1 MTDNIGEADV
11 WNPSKQI
18 SEQITLKNITTHN
31 EAMGLARTGATLLPT
46 KNPLSGNQKIK
57 LRFKGLKEM
66 VSAQQTIISNNAFI
80 VENNSRVQW
89 GKKNKSDEEKLKNRF
104 DESTNDYHEL
114 EDITDFLDGCEQQ
127 IINAIKT
134 KTPKDDFIIRIQD
147 HTGIW
152 VLELTNKF
160 FDMMKGLELSFKEI
174 MGIMLRNKII
184 SGGTSEDEEV
194 SYNDQENLF
203 LERFKEA

>member
-18 SEQITLKNITTHN
+18 SEQVTLKNITTHN
-31 EAMGLARTGATLLPT
+31 EAMGLARTGDPLLPT
-46 KNPLSGNQKIK
+46 KTPISGNQKIK
-57 LRFKGLKEM
+57 LRFKGLKGM
-66 VSAQQTIISNNAFI
+66 VSAQQTIITNNAYL
-80 VENNSRVQW
+80 VENNSRVRW
-89 GKKNKSDEEKLKNRF
+89 GKKNKSNDEKLKNRF
-104 DESTNDYHEL
+104 DESNSDYHEL
-114 EDITDFLDGCEQQ
+114 EDITNFLDDCEQQ

-160 FDMMKGLELSFKEI
+160 FYMMKRLELSFKEI

-194 SYNDQENLF
+194 SYKDQENLF
-203 LERFKEA
+203 LERFKES